1 MNDAQVSTICTIV
14 ASWNSI
20 CMLYTVCVPMT
31 VIRRILL
38 VCMSLGVVIGI
49 FVLNPIIGLGLVPLT
64 SGQLVYLLCN
74 LALIPDF
81 IFGLRWLIDHTI
93 LKSEWKQA

>member
-1 MNDAQVSTICTIV
+1 
-14 ASWNSI
+14 
-20 CMLYTVCVPMT
+20 
-31 VIRRILL
+31 
-38 VCMSLGVVIGI
+38 MSLGVVIGI